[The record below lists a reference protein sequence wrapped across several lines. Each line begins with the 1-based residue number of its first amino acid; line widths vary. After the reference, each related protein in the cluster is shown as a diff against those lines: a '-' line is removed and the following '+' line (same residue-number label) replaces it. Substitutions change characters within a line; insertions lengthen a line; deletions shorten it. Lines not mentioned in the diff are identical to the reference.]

1 MAALVH
7 TLPEAPTAPV
17 RTAPLLLSACLALA
31 LPALAVAEPPPAAT
45 LAITEL
51 AERAADLALDEPLRL
66 TGVRSTA
73 EGREVVLEVARL
85 EVFPPDAIVVVMS
98 DAGEQ
103 RLGPPAN
110 VYLGGRIEGEPGSRV
125 LLTLLEGGEIRGL
138 AVRDGEVEMVGGDDR
153 PARVGD
159 ALELVRVTPA
169 AIERAT
175 ATHGF
180 TCDADLLEPADL
192 VASLAAAPM
201 ETDGPPSLPQPL
213 AATRTARVAVDTD
226 FEFYQKFNRT
236 DRAINYIG
244 DLVGYASL
252 VYAAETNTSLNAHY
266 IRIWTT
272 SNDPWTQTSPLCNLY
287 QFGKYWNDSMGGTA
301 RTLAHMMSG
310 KSNGGGVAWV
320 GVLCSGGFSRDTT
333 EAGCTFSGV
342 GNYGGGYGY
351 TGGMNANFSPN
362 NPSIIWDLVA
372 TTHEIGH
379 NFNSPHTHCYAGLGG
394 NASHIDHCWGTQSG
408 CHAGAVGLPGPGS
421 VTGGVSGQRN
431 GTIMSYCHQ
440 RTGGFT
446 NIAFTFGVG
455 HPYGVAP
462 DRVPA
467 RMAAHVASVAST
479 NPSCLA
485 LAPQA
490 YLFAD
495 GFESGNTSR
504 WAVGT
509 S

>member
-1 MAALVH
+1 M
-7 TLPEAPTAPV
+7 PV
-17 RTAPLLLSACLALA
+17 RSAPLALCACLALA
-31 LPALAVAEPPPAAT
+31 LTALAVAEPPPAAT

-51 AERAADLALDEPLRL
+51 AERAADLALGEPLRL

-138 AVRDGEVEMVGGDDR
+138 ALRDGEVEMVGGDDR

-159 ALELVRVTPA
+159 ALELVRVTTA
-169 AIERAT
+169 AMERAT
-175 ATHGF
+175 AAHGF
-180 TCDADLLEPADL
+180 ACDADLLEPADL
-192 VASLAAAPM
+192 LAEPAAPAA
-201 ETDGPPSLPQPL
+201 GALGVALPDQPL
-213 AATRTARVAVDTD
+213 AANRTARVAVDTD
-226 FEFYQKFNRT
+226 FEFYQKFNNT
-236 DRAINYIG
+236 SRAVNYIG
-244 DLVGYASL
+244 DLIGYASL

-266 IRIWTT
+266 VRIWTT

-287 QFGKYWNDSMGGTA
+287 QFGKHWNDNMGATS
-301 RTLAHMMSG
+301 RTIAHMMSG
-310 KSNGGGVAWV
+310 KSNGGGVAWA
-320 GVLCSGGFSRDTT
+320 GVLCSGAFNYDSTSGN
-333 EAGCTFSGV
+333 CTFSGV

-394 NASHIDHCWGTQSG
+394 NASHIDHCWGTQPG
-408 CHAGAVGLPGPGS
+408 CYAGTVSLPGPGS

-455 HPYGVAP
+455 HLYGVAP
-462 DRVPA
+462 ERVPA
-467 RMAAHVASVAST
+467 RMAAHVNTIAT
-479 NPSCLA
+479 NNPACLA
-485 LAPQA
+485 LAPQV
-490 YLFAD
+490 YIFAD

-504 WAVGT
+504 WALGT
-509 S
+509 T